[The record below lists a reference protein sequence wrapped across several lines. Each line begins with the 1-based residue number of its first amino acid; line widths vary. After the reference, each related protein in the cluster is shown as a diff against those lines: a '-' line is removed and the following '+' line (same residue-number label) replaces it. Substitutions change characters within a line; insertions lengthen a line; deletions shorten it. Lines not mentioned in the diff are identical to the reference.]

1 MTLRLKICASN
12 GAICGTGMCSP
23 KIPKSMPLCGVAYV
37 KSLSTRSLAAMPLS
51 GHIFWIMLR
60 QIRPPIECATSHT
73 FLSASSA
80 GFPSGSVKSVLARTS
95 RTKARSF
102 LAAVGRS

>member
-37 KSLSTRSLAAMPLS
+37 KNLSTRSPGAMPLS

-73 FLSASSA
+73 FLSASA
-80 GFPSGSVKSVLARTS
+80 GFPSGPVKSVLARTS
-95 RTKARSF
+95 WTKASRF